1 MMGTRSTAR
10 QWISLVAICV
20 ACGSIGIGSAA
31 DPEAV
36 PEQSPLAGKR
46 LRVAVA
52 PIATAVEFSGDKPF
66 GAMIDIWEE
75 LARRLGLTTEYVRKG
90 TFMELMTVVKDGDVD
105 VSLGPL
111 AITEERERIFDLT
124 HSVFHSGLR
133 LAVRQKNDTGFLAA
147 IRSLLSW
154 KLLALAGV
162 VLALALLSGHLLW
175 WAERS
180 HNPGSF
186 PPEYPRGVIESMWWI
201 ASTIV
206 TGGCDDK
213 HVDGPVGRLIA
224 FAWMVGGIGLLAA
237 FTSVL
242 TATMTAKQVTGVI
255 HGPRDLAG
263 RTIGCQTAS
272 VAATCAAQ
280 RGGIVREYAAVH
292 DALEALSLG
301 MVEAVVGENES
312 LMFVIK
318 QMGSDGLTVVGPIFE
333 SFDFGI
339 ALPNGS
345 PLREELN
352 TAILRMREDGTRE
365 RILEKWLGK
374 HE

>member
-1 MMGTRSTAR
+1 MGTLSTALR
-10 QWISLVAICV
+10 WIGLTVVCA
-20 ACGSIGIGSAA
+20 ACSSVGIGSAA
-31 DPEAV
+31 DADAV
-36 PEQSPLAGKR
+36 AEERPLAGKR

-52 PIATAVEFSGDKPF
+52 PVATAVEFSGDKPY

-75 LARRLGLTTEYVRKG
+75 LARRLGLSTDYVRKA
-90 TFMELMTVVKDGDVD
+90 TFVDLMKAVSASEVD

-111 AITEERERIFDLT
+111 AITEERERNFDLT

-180 HNPGSF
+180 HNPRSF

-242 TATMTAKQVTGVI
+242 TATMTAEQVTGVI

-263 RTIGCQTAS
+263 RTVGCQTAS
-272 VAATCAAQ
+272 VAATCVAQ
-280 RGGIVREYAAVH
+280 RGGIVREYATIR

-301 MVEAVVGENES
+301 MVEAVAGENES
-312 LMFVIK
+312 LMFMIK
-318 QMGSDGLTVVGPIFE
+318 QLGGDGLSVVGPIFE

>member
-1 MMGTRSTAR
+1 MMGRVSTGYR
-10 QWISLVAICV
+10 WIGLAFVCV
-20 ACGSIGIGSAA
+20 ACSSAGIGSAA
-31 DPEAV
+31 DSEAV
-36 PEQSPLAGKR
+36 AEERPLAGR
-46 LRVAVA
+46 QLRVAIA
-52 PIATAVEFSGDKPF
+52 PIATAVEFSGDKPY

-75 LARRLGLTTEYVRKG
+75 LARRLGLSTDYVRKP
-90 TFMELMTVVKDGDVD
+90 TFMDLMKAVTAGEVD

-111 AITEERERIFDLT
+111 AITEERERTFDLT

-180 HNPGSF
+180 HNPQSF
-186 PPEYPRGVIESMWWI
+186 PPEYPRGVIESIWWI

-224 FAWMVGGIGLLAA
+224 FAWMIGGIGLLAA

-242 TATMTAKQVTGVI
+242 TATMTAEQVTGVI

-263 RTIGCQTAS
+263 RTVGCQTAS
-272 VAATCAAQ
+272 VAATCVAQ
-280 RGGIVREYAAVH
+280 RGGIVREYATIR

-301 MVEAVVGENES
+301 MVEAVAGENES
-312 LMFVIK
+312 LMFMIK
-318 QMGSDGLTVVGPIFE
+318 QLGGDGLSVVGPIFE

-365 RILEKWLGK
+365 RIREKWLGK

>member
-1 MMGTRSTAR
+1 MGMRSTAR
-10 QWISLVAICV
+10 LWIGLAVVCL
-20 ACGSIGIGSAA
+20 ACNGISRGNAA
-31 DPEAV
+31 DPDAATDDH
-36 PEQSPLAGKR
+36 PLAGTR

-52 PIATAVEFSGDKPF
+52 PIATAVEFSGDKPY

-75 LARRLGLTTEYVRKG
+75 LARRLGVSTDYVRKS
-90 TFMELMTVVKDGDVD
+90 TFVELMTAATAGEVD

-111 AITEERERIFDLT
+111 AITEERERTLDLT
-124 HSVFHSGLR
+124 HPIFHSGLR

-154 KLLALAGV
+154 KLLGLAAV
-162 VLALALLSGHLLW
+162 VLALAILSGHLLW

-180 HNPGSF
+180 HNPRSF
-186 PPEYPRGVIESMWWI
+186 PPEYPRGVIESIWWI

-224 FAWMVGGIGLLAA
+224 FAWMIGGIGLLAA

-242 TATMTAKQVTGVI
+242 TATMTAEQVTGVI

-263 RTIGCQTAS
+263 RTVGCQTAS
-272 VAATCAAQ
+272 VAAACVAQ
-280 RGGIVREYAAVH
+280 RGGIVREYPTVR
-292 DALEALSLG
+292 DALDALSLG
-301 MVEAVVGENES
+301 MVEAVAGENES
-312 LMFVIK
+312 LMFMIK
-318 QMGSDGLTVVGPIFE
+318 QMGGNRLTVVGPIFE

-352 TAILRMREDGTRE
+352 TAILQMREDGTRE
-365 RILEKWLGK
+365 RIREKWLGK
-374 HE
+374 HD